1 MAQIEFAKTR
11 GMFYRGRNGTGYCCG
26 VSVDATWKD
35 TKACNAIYLGPV
47 NSTGDRTASC
57 YFQVPAEKIE
67 ELIAAIRA
75 ESNIQPVTNQNSVE
89 SLMAQYGDWGEHE
102 LYIRE
107 DWAHE
112 TASKNTQRGYWDWV
126 SVRLEVDREMQD

>member
-1 MAQIEFAKTR
+1 MIKWPKSAATYRGACGFGYMCGMAFLTQPNEKTIRLEAINSSGQPTYSCWMEIPIDQIELVAA
-11 GMFYRGRNGTGYCCG
+11 
-26 VSVDATWKD
+26 SLLATVK
-35 TKACNAIYLGPV
+35 K
-47 NSTGDRTASC
+47 
-57 YFQVPAEKIE
+57 PAENNP
-67 ELIAAIRA
+67 L
-75 ESNIQPVTNQNSVE
+75 SVE

-126 SVRLEVDREMQD
+126 SVRLEVDKEMQD